1 MPINTILTLMIA
13 AQFSGAGVVL
23 AILVSWLVR

>member
-1 MPINTILTLMIA
+1 MQINTILTLMLA
-13 AQFSGAGVVL
+13 AQFGGVGVVL